1 MLKNLSFL
9 PGIKIETLIP
19 MFNGF
24 IAMVLASLPCS
35 FFVTCLALSVSA
47 VP

>member
-9 PGIKIETLIP
+9 PGIKTETLTP

-24 IAMVLASLPCS
+24 TAMVLASLPCS
-35 FFVTCLALSVSA
+35 FFVTRLALTVSA